1 MLLSVNTF
9 SRRSVR
15 PSLWIPASV
24 IISTFLHFF
33 FFSTSGTAFRL
44 LMISGFRY
52 GRNGR
57 ANLNTFWKIRQ
68 YIFFK
73 GFIWKFSLSVKW
85 FLLQQCNRACFR
97 HALFCNCSVLLQL
110 HALWNGYFIV
120 LFLSRMNYIMLS
132 NIVKIKQFY
141 YKTNFGVHSITRS
154 GDLLKIMK

>member
-73 GFIWKFSLSVKW
+73 GFIWKFSLSVRW
-85 FLLQQCNRACFR
+85 FPLQQCNRACFR
-97 HALFCNCSVLLQL
+97 HALFCNYLVLSQL
-110 HALWNGYFIV
+110 HASWNSCFIV

>member
-9 SRRSVR
+9 SRQSVR

-85 FLLQQCNRACFR
+85 FLLLQCNRACFR
-97 HALFCNCSVLLQL
+97 HALFGNYLVLSQL
-110 HALWNGYFIV
+110 HALWNTYFIV

-141 YKTNFGVHSITRS
+141 YKTNFAFIAKHALVIYW
-154 GDLLKIMK
+154 K